1 VPSQN
6 PLKELIDRALDEQ
19 AALSSALRLAMV
31 MGYRLDFKV
40 LVDWVQHELD
50 GYPEE
55 GDVPDYRSFKAR
67 SYASLRNPYVGT
79 MSSADVLRSGQPDW
93 VQEFID
99 RPIVFREGIAAIQTL
114 AAGDGQLRL
123 PWPQEMAI
131 RFGAHSYIDFEC
143 LSAWKLVP
151 RHQVQGLL
159 DTVRN
164 RLLRFAL
171 ELEKSFEWTGESAPE
186 EAIQNPGV
194 VSQIFNTYVL
204 GGTAQ
209 VVAGAQAKV
218 QTLVAQVGKGDASSL
233 ASALKS
239 LGLTQAEIAEALEI
253 TGEEDI
259 SGDEPGPRTR
269 AWLEKVKE
277 AAAEK
282 LTGMPVE
289 VATTLAIEALKQFL
303 GIG

>member
-1 VPSQN
+1 MTSQN
-6 PLKELIDRALDEQ
+6 PLKDLIGKALDEE

-31 MGYRLDFKV
+31 MGYRLDFED

-50 GYPEE
+50 GYPE
-55 GDVPDYRSFKAR
+55 DVDAPDYRSFSAR

-93 VQEFID
+93 VKEYID

-114 AAGDGQLRL
+114 AAGDGELRQ
-123 PWPQEMAI
+123 PWQQEMAV

-151 RHQVQGLL
+151 RHQVKGLL

-171 ELEKSFEWTGESAPE
+171 ELEKNFEWIGESAPE
-186 EAIQNPGV
+186 EAIQNPGA
-194 VSQIFNTYVL
+194 VSQIFNTFVL

-209 VVAGAQAKV
+209 VVTGAQAEV
-218 QTLVAQVGKGDASSL
+218 QTLVAEVGKGDASSL
-233 ASALKS
+233 ASALQQ
-239 LGLTQAEIAEALEI
+239 LGLTQADIAEALEI
-253 TGEEDI
+253 ARVEHPSSE
-259 SGDEPGPRTR
+259 EPGPRTR
-269 AWLEKVKE
+269 AWLEHVKA

-303 GIG
+303 GMG